1 LRLVLFTGY
10 NDNAIDIELFN
21 SILKTFKQ
29 GKIVLNMNM
38 ILLENDFYTSNFL
51 KDPISNFLEYNKE
64 LNPSKDR
71 EILENL
77 LSNFKDGSYETKLQL
92 ISRDINKI
100 TNDTFGNAN
109 MTKFMSSFDIKLKNL
124 IDMNEIINTNIK
136 GCENK
141 ETEKFSKEDLEKI
154 FKGENYL
161 QKVIVNITNYIK
173 LEEEKKTV
181 FNLLI
186 ESNKKLHDH
195 KKALEEIKNEFRVK
209 SN

>member
-1 LRLVLFTGY
+1 MRLVLFTGY

>member
-1 LRLVLFTGY
+1 VLFTGY

-29 GKIVLNMNM
+29 GKFVLNMNL
-38 ILLENDFYTSNFL
+38 ILLENDYYTSNFL

-71 EILENL
+71 EILDHL

-92 ISRDINKI
+92 ISREINKI

-109 MTKFMSSFDIKLKNL
+109 MTKFMSNFDNKLKNL
-124 IDMNEIINTNIK
+124 IDMNEIINNNIK

-161 QKVIVNITNYIK
+161 QKVIVNITNFVK

-181 FNLLI
+181 FDLLI
-186 ESNKKLHDH
+186 NSTKKLHDH
-195 KKALEEIKNEFRVK
+195 KKALDEIKNDFQVK
-209 SN
+209 SK

>member
-1 LRLVLFTGY
+1 MRLVLFTGY

-161 QKVIVNITNYIK
+161 QKVIVNITNFIK